1 MLWLFHRHYCKFGF
15 SGNQKLFPFLK
26 STSGAREYARDFS
39 RQITTHFT
47 SLDAMFFPILS
58 SNECLDLKGIRSYFR
73 FFHLL
78 PVQAKTFSSNH
89 NVFIKL
95 DALAFSP
102 LHCLCA
108 FSWRE
113 REGGAMFE
121 EQFSLAKMVLE
132 GRVRKPQ
139 GTIDS
144 WKAF

>member
-1 MLWLFHRHYCKFGF
+1 MQLSFEFER
-15 SGNQKLFPFLK
+15 NQELFPFLS
-26 STSGAREYARDFS
+26 STSGTRR
-39 RQITTHFT
+39 
-47 SLDAMFFPILS
+47 
-58 SNECLDLKGIRSYFR
+58 
-73 FFHLL
+73 
-78 PVQAKTFSSNH
+78 
-89 NVFIKL
+89 VFKKL

-121 EQFSLAKMVLE
+121 EQCSLAKMVLE

>member
-1 MLWLFHRHYCKFGF
+1 MFGLER
-15 SGNQKLFPFLK
+15 NQKLFPFLS
-26 STSGAREYARDFS
+26 STSGARQYARDFS
-39 RQITTHFT
+39 RQITM
-47 SLDAMFFPILS
+47 SL
-58 SNECLDLKGIRSYFR
+58 
-73 FFHLL
+73 
-78 PVQAKTFSSNH
+78 
-89 NVFIKL
+89 IKL

-139 GTIDS
+139 RTIDS